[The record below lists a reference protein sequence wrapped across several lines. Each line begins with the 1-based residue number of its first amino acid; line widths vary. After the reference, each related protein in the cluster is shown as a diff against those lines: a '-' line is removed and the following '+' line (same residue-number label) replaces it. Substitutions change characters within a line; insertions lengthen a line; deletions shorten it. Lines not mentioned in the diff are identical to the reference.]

1 VKPVRLTLPL
11 WLVAV
16 AALPLLGIFAVSLA
30 VAALVLV
37 GVGVAAALLLP
48 LFGRRPPPRRDDGT
62 IELDPS
68 QYRRLP
74 RRGDD

>member
-1 VKPVRLTLPL
+1 MKTTRIALPL

-16 AALPLLGIFAVSLA
+16 AAIPLAAVFAFSLA
-30 VAALVLV
+30 VATVVLIGDGVVATLV
-37 GVGVAAALLLP
+37 LP
-48 LFGRRPPPRRDDGT
+48 LFRGRPARREDGT

>member
-1 VKPVRLTLPL
+1 MKTTRIALPL

-16 AALPLLGIFAVSLA
+16 AAIPLAAVFAFSLA
-30 VAALVLV
+30 VAAVLLV
-37 GVGVAAALLLP
+37 GAGVVAAAVVPLLR
-48 LFGRRPPPRRDDGT
+48 GRSAPRDDGT
-62 IELDPS
+62 IELDAS

>member
-1 VKPVRLTLPL
+1 MKTTRIALPL

-16 AALPLLGIFAVSLA
+16 AAIPLAAVFAFSLA
-30 VAALVLV
+30 VAAVLLV
-37 GVGVAAALLLP
+37 VAAAVVPLLR
-48 LFGRRPPPRRDDGT
+48 GRSAPRDDGT
-62 IELDPS
+62 IELDTS

>member
-1 VKPVRLTLPL
+1 MKTTRVALPL

-16 AALPLLGIFAVSLA
+16 AAVPFAAVFAFSLA
-30 VAALVLV
+30 LAAVVLV
-37 GVGVAAALLLP
+37 GAGVVGALLLP
-48 LFGRRPPPRRDDGT
+48 LFLKRPPRRDDGT